1 MWSPI
6 DSHLYQDV
14 FFVKRIIL
22 MYIIKTILLIF
33 LTKFVLKK
41 RR

>member
-14 FFVKRIIL
+14 FFVERIIL

-33 LTKFVLKK
+33 LTKFVL
-41 RR
+41 